1 MIFPKFC
8 EILPFLVLA
17 VAGASGMIYN
27 LGDSTFDDVVDNLP
41 GDALLLVDFYTV
53 GLLVC
58 DGGALCLT
66 PPESSPI
73 ALYLV
78 LFFVYSTASMLRAAY
93 HPEVI
98 RFDIA
103 RNGVSVCTS
112 SSIHRVQCFSS
123 GYFSGRSGFRMD
135 SFLRHGITDDGSL

>member
-8 EILPFLVLA
+8 EILPLLVLA

-78 LFFVYSTASMLRAAY
+78 LFFVYSAASMLRAAH
-93 HPEVI
+93 HPEI

-103 RNGVSVCTS
+103 RNRVSVCTS
-112 SSIHRVQCFSS
+112 PSIHRVQCFPSEW
-123 GYFSGRSGFRMD
+123 F
-135 SFLRHGITDDGSL
+135 